1 MNGCNMSRI
10 TTHHATHSLMAS
22 HNARDV
28 PTDGSTERGREK
40 AVAVVAARVR
50 NGVYEFANLAF
61 ATPFEAVNKRN
72 TVSSFE

>member
-28 PTDGSTERGREK
+28 PTDGIRGEGEGGGGGGCSVEVEK
-40 AVAVVAARVR
+40 WR
-50 NGVYEFANLAF
+50 L
-61 ATPFEAVNKRN
+61 
-72 TVSSFE
+72 

>member
-28 PTDGSTERGREK
+28 PTDGLAERGREE
-40 AVAVVAARVR
+40 AAAVVASRVR

-61 ATPFEAVNKRN
+61 CVTIRGGKQKKHGVLI
-72 TVSSFE
+72 